1 MYTPDMDRTQR
12 HARHPMVREQIAALL
27 DAARFTG
34 EQAEAV
40 PSSAPAPIGL
50 VLTSNML
57 AGFALELGLKL
68 FYMTYRNDGPPRNTH
83 DLLTLFEALPPKI
96 QADVAALYE
105 RTPKKDRIRV
115 YALITSPTQPNK
127 PTVDPSKGY
136 ADAPSAFESASK
148 LFVQSRYFYETV
160 TGDDWSIID
169 HPFDSLIALGRAL
182 ITAYSSYERQG
193 GFGADIL

>member
-1 MYTPDMDRTQR
+1 
-12 HARHPMVREQIAALL
+12 MVKEQITALL

-40 PSSAPAPIGL
+40 PSHASAPIGL

-68 FYMTYRNDGPPRNTH
+68 FYMTYRDEGPPRNTH
-83 DLLTLFEALPPKI
+83 DLLMLFEGLPSKI
-96 QADVAALYE
+96 QADIAALYE
-105 RTPKKDRIRV
+105 RMPKNDRMRV
-115 YALITSPTQPNK
+115 HAFITAPSQPSQPPASPTR
-127 PTVDPSKGY
+127 GY
-136 ADAPSAFESASK
+136 ADARSAFESASK

-160 TGDDWSIID
+160 TGEDWSVID

-182 ITAYSSYERQG
+182 LTAYSSYERQG